1 MRKFGEINE
10 TVQVQTNKKGG
21 GRVVGGG
28 NLLTSISGTA
38 LATTD
43 HNGRIIQVRSGAVA
57 LQQPTSMAVTV
68 SKQVET

>member
-10 TVQVQTNKKGG
+10 TAQVQTNKKG

-57 LQQPTSMAVTV
+57 LQQPTSLAVTV
-68 SKQVET
+68 SK